1 MFSVV
6 LENTD
11 SPMASGSKR
20 QTEVSM
26 STRQT
31 SRYGTLGLNV
41 GFVGRWSR
49 LIWGALIL
57 VPFGIELAD
66 VFTNPDV
73 SSSIYGFVA
82 MCLLG
87 ITFVYTI
94 VYRMLGE
101 RVFSRS
107 NPWINT
113 VILVGPAWAV
123 AWWGVIFAPL
133 TGFDLP
139 QAFSLAMGVYIGLS
153 FILQWK
159 IKYGGCEVVA
169 VPIILFKKRYTTYCI
184 PLVAFDVV
192 EKKVVDTLA
201 KSPMPDS
208 AKVFTRA
215 A

>member
-1 MFSVV
+1 
-6 LENTD
+6 
-11 SPMASGSKR
+11 
-20 QTEVSM
+20 M

-66 VFTNPDV
+66 LFTNPDV
-73 SSSIYGFVA
+73 SSFIYGSVA
-82 MCLLG
+82 MYLLG

-94 VYRMLGE
+94 VYLLLGE

-113 VILVGPAWAV
+113 VILVGPAFVV
-123 AWWGVIFAPL
+123 AWWEVIFAPL
-133 TGFDLP
+133 AGFDLP
-139 QAFSLAMGVYIGLS
+139 QGFSLAMGAYIGLS

-159 IKYGGCEVVA
+159 IRYGGCEVVA

-184 PLVAFDVV
+184 PLVAMDAV
-192 EKKVVDTLA
+192 EKKVVDVLA
-201 KSPMPDS
+201 KSREPDS
-208 AKVFTRA
+208 VAVSTVVS
-215 A
+215 